1 MNVLLHPL
9 THSHLTTLASPYPGA
24 SRSHRTKSLP
34 SHWCQIRPSSATYVS
49 GAMDPSMYTLWL
61 MVSLLEHGV
70 VQLVDI
76 ALPMGMQPPS
86 APSVLPLALSLVSS
100 CSVRWLPMSICIC
113 IGQGTLIPDSCQQVL
128 LGINNSVWVWCL
140 QITNINNRQMGPQKI
155 ANILYGKE
163 PCQWN
168 KMATNRLGKDLY
180 QSYILSKDNIQ
191 SIQRTQEE
199 LQRTK

>member
-1 MNVLLHPL
+1 MRVIPHSPTYSHPSFSIPLHWVIKPAQDQGPLLPL
-9 THSHLTTLASPYPGA
+9 MPNKVILCYICIWSHGSFHVY
-24 SRSHRTKSLP
+24 SL
-34 SHWCQIRPSSATYVS
+34 
-49 GAMDPSMYTLWL
+49 
-61 MVSLLEHGV
+61 
-70 VQLVDI
+70 
-76 ALPMGMQPPS
+76 QPPS

-180 QSYILSKDNIQ
+180 QSYILSKANIQ

>member
-1 MNVLLHPL
+1 
-9 THSHLTTLASPYPGA
+9 
-24 SRSHRTKSLP
+24 
-34 SHWCQIRPSSATYVS
+34 
-49 GAMDPSMYTLWL
+49 MYLEPWIPPCIL
-61 MVSLLEHGV
+61 FGWWFSLLEHGV

-113 IGQGTLIPDSCQQVL
+113 IGQGTATPDSCQQVH
-128 LGINNSVWVWCL
+128 LGISNSVWVWCL

-180 QSYILSKDNIQ
+180 QSYILSKANIQ